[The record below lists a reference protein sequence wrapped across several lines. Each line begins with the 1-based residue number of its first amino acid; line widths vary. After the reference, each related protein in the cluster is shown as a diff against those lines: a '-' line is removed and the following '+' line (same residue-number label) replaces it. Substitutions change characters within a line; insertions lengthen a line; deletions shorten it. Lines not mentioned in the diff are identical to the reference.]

1 MKRIVF
7 KTILILGLTVI
18 LIYQTVYSV
27 HVTEFAILTRFG
39 KPVEIITQPGLKF
52 KIPFIEEIIVRNKK
66 LRLTSPPSREF
77 LTLDKKNVLVSWYLL
92 WQIADPL
99 KFFQTVYNQESA
111 ESRLNDI
118 ASSNIGTFLGKI
130 KFADLISTDKEK
142 KEALSQLES
151 QIKQFCQQI
160 FLQNF
165 GIKLREVRFTR
176 FNFPGQNKASIF
188 NRMKAER
195 GRIATKYR
203 SEGEGEAIKIKA
215 AAEKEKRQILARADR
230 EAREL
235 RGEGEAEAAAI
246 YRKAYALDPEFYKF
260 LRTLDAYEN
269 FIDEKTTVILPQ
281 DSDLLKLL
289 VNGSAN
295 QSKKR

>member
-1 MKRIVF
+1 
-7 KTILILGLTVI
+7 
-18 LIYQTVYSV
+18 
-27 HVTEFAILTRFG
+27 
-39 KPVEIITQPGLKF
+39 
-52 KIPFIEEIIVRNKK
+52 
-66 LRLTSPPSREF
+66 
-77 LTLDKKNVLVSWYLL
+77 
-92 WQIADPL
+92 
-99 KFFQTVYNQESA
+99 
-111 ESRLNDI
+111 
-118 ASSNIGTFLGKI
+118 LGKI

-151 QIKQFCQQI
+151 QIKQFCQQT

-165 GIKLREVRFTR
+165 GIKLRDVRFTR

-246 YRKAYALDPEFYKF
+246 YRKAYASDPEFYKF
-260 LRTLDAYEN
+260 LRTLDAYEK
-269 FIDEKTTVILPQ
+269 FIDENTTVILPQ

-289 VNGSAN
+289 VNGTAN